1 MRSADLSRAG
11 TIVLASALVLAAV
24 AASAETLVPAKGPIG
39 VQGVAKRARKAP
51 EPPKVSET
59 PEMVPLKPSGDGDF
73 TYALKNVVKAKS
85 SEFCER
91 YNAGA
96 DCIQDIEIC
105 LSMLDRDED
114 SVRVCVTV
122 VPADEN
128 KPRAASAKR

>member
-1 MRSADLSRAG
+1 MRSADPPRARA
-11 TIVLASALVLAAV
+11 IVLAVTLMLAAV
-24 AASAETLVPAKGPIG
+24 AASAEPAGTAHGQVGP
-39 VQGVAKRARKAP
+39 QGAAKRARKAP
-51 EPPKVSET
+51 EPPKVAET
-59 PEMVPLKPSGDGDF
+59 PEMVPLKSHGDGDF

-85 SEFCER
+85 AAFCER